1 MIRRPP
7 GPAGMLDR
15 PGRQTGLSSV
25 FFSGCGSPVLK
36 KFNGSAG
43 RDRQN
48 RNFYDKIPC
57 PGVLPPD
64 APLRTPVPDPGGRDG
79 RSEPPPA
86 PDASPDASSDA
97 APDGPR
103 AGGLQEWA
111 PGYVRICQDAPL
123 SCGPRSANGGLAPGP
138 PAPIFRCLFS
148 LYRFFHWISSIFY
161 LLSSATVPP
170 IRPAAG
176 GSRRK
181 PQAPSVRELP
191 PNQTCCPGLVPAP
204 GDDPDGPSP

>member
-36 KFNGSAG
+36 KFNGLAG

-79 RSEPPPA
+79 RSEPPPR
-86 PDASPDASSDA
+86 PMRRPMRR
-97 APDGPR
+97 PMPLR
-103 AGGLQEWA
+103 TA
-111 PGYVRICQDAPL
+111 PGRAVCRNGRRDTSGFVRMPLFRAFRTAQPASRRAPPDPL
-123 SCGPRSANGGLAPGP
+123 
-138 PAPIFRCLFS
+138 FRCLFC
-148 LYRFFHWISSIFY
+148 LYRFFRRITSIFY

-170 IRPAAG
+170 IRRAAG